1 VLGLFLTE
9 IYLSRTGKRLRFPLR
24 RPHRMTTPAP
34 SGPSALPSA
43 ATRPADSPTD
53 TTATTATTAADPSS
67 EEAPEAE
74 RRRSRFAKAKKR

>member
-53 TTATTATTAADPSS
+53 TTATTAADPSS